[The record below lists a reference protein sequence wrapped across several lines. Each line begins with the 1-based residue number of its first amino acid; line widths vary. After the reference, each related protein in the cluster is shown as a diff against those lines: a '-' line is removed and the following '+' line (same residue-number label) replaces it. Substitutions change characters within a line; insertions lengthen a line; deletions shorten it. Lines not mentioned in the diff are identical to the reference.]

1 MERLIIVAFIVLIFV
16 MLYTYRDTIQ
26 KYLRS
31 PKIYKRRNSDK
42 KNTNTSPKIAENF
55 TDNNIN
61 TNKKVS
67 SPAHEYNNES
77 LNELDTEVSTL
88 SSSNEM
94 NEISTDTITCSSSV
108 VFSHSEIES
117 PFDEN

>member
-77 LNELDTEVSTL
+77 LNELDNVDTSV
-88 SSSNEM
+88 SSS